1 MGKSCRIAEP
11 QSSAFRWDDRLF
23 PNQDTLPKGGFGN
36 LIALPLQK
44 QARQRGNTVFLDER
58 FAPYSDQWE
67 FLASV
72 RRMSRAKTETLV
84 RDAESKGR
92 IIGVRMA
99 LADEDDDSPWTA
111 PPSRRR
117 KEPPIPSPLPDT
129 LDIVL
134 GDQIYIAKENLPPGL
149 RNRLLRLAAFQN
161 PEFYRA
167 QAMRL
172 PTYDKPRI
180 VSCAED
186 HAKHIALPRGCLDD
200 VLETLGAL
208 KIKPVLSDERHAGT
222 PMKVTF
228 HGTLR
233 PDQQAAAE
241 ALLAHDTGVLA
252 ATTAFGKTVVSAWL
266 MAQRGVN
273 TLILVHRQQL
283 LEQWI
288 ERLSLFLGVPP
299 KTIGRLGGG
308 RHRLTGSLDVA
319 LIQSLVRKEA
329 VDDRVADYGQLIVDE
344 GETHRSRR
352 SE

>member
-1 MGKSCRIAEP
+1 
-11 QSSAFRWDDRLF
+11 
-23 PNQDTLPKGGFGN
+23 
-36 LIALPLQK
+36 
-44 QARQRGNTVFLDER
+44 
-58 FAPYSDQWE
+58 
-67 FLASV
+67 
-72 RRMSRAKTETLV
+72 
-84 RDAESKGR
+84 
-92 IIGVRMA
+92 
-99 LADEDDDSPWTA
+99 
-111 PPSRRR
+111 
-117 KEPPIPSPLPDT
+117 
-129 LDIVL
+129 
-134 GDQIYIAKENLPPGL
+134 
-149 RNRLLRLAAFQN
+149 
-161 PEFYRA
+161 
-167 QAMRL
+167 MRL

-344 GETHRSRR
+344 GETNRSRR